1 MDATRTYPEP
11 APIGCERQAGTA
23 GAAELVGVSSR
34 LLGEVVQRLDL
45 AGDRFARATRRR
57 PRAHRAMY
65 ALSGLGDDG
74 RVWIAAS
81 LVEAWRSEDA
91 RRSFAHSMVCLGVES
106 ALVNGPMKLL
116 IRRPRP
122 LGLDEHTHHLRLP
135 SDSSFPS
142 GHSAS
147 AATMA
152 MVLGRDSP
160 LAPLWWALAVGI
172 TVSRVHVGVHHATD
186 VLGGFAVG
194 IALGAAGRALRP
206 GRSGAAGHAA
216 GAPTRRGPLSAIIA
230 G

>member
-1 MDATRTYPEP
+1 M
-11 APIGCERQAGTA
+11 
-23 GAAELVGVSSR
+23 
-34 LLGEVVQRLDL
+34 GEVVRRLDL
-45 AGDRFARATRRR
+45 AGDEFARATRRR
-57 PRAHRAMY
+57 PIAHRAMY
-65 ALSGLGDDG
+65 TLSGLGDDG
-74 RVWIAAS
+74 RVWIAAAA
-81 LVEAWRSEDA
+81 VEAARSRDF
-91 RRSFAHSMVCLGVES
+91 RRSFAHSMACLGIES

-122 LGLDEHTHHLRLP
+122 VGLGEHAHHLRLP
-135 SDSSFPS
+135 RDSSFPS

-194 IALGAAGRALRP
+194 LALGAVGRSVRP
-206 GRSGAAGHAA
+206 GPVGTSGTA
-216 GAPTRRGPLSAIIA
+216 
-230 G
+230 